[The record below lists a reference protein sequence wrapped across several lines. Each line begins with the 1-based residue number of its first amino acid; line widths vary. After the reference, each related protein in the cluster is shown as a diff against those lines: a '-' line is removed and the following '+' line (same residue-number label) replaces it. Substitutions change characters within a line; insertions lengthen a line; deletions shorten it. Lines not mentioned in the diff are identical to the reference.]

1 MVDIIKLNEISPLV
15 KNVFADKYELVESSS
30 NALGIMVRSFN
41 MHEYTPNPSVLCVG
55 RAGAGTNNIPVEEYA
70 KKGVVVFNTPG
81 ANANAVKEL
90 VILALLLCAR
100 KVSQGITWANG
111 LTDGDKTVAEQ
122 VEKGKKAFG
131 GNEISGKV
139 LGVYGLGA
147 IGRKVADAAFALGM
161 TIVGYDPYLP
171 ESAKSSFTNVK
182 IVDSKEELFGLCDYI
197 TFHVPLTSETK
208 NLVNAQSLALMKN
221 GVKIVNCSRGELVNN
236 EDIISA
242 CESGKVSA
250 YATDFPNATIVNKKN
265 IICIPHLGASSE
277 EAEDNCAVMAASQ
290 MVDYIENGN
299 IVNSVNF
306 PRLTAEKGAARTVVL
321 FAKEETQAK
330 IIKVISTLPTQTTC
344 GMKKDFGA
352 MLIDSDEALSQA
364 IIDQISSIDGVIKVR
379 SL

>member
-1 MVDIIKLNEISPLV
+1 MIDIIKLNEISPLV
-15 KNVFADKYELVESSS
+15 KDVFADKYELVESSS

-131 GNEISGKV
+131 GTEISGKV

-147 IGRKVADAAFALGM
+147 IGRKVAEAAHALGM

-171 ESAKSSFTNVK
+171 ESARVSFANVK
-182 IVDSKEELFGLCDYI
+182 IVDSKEELFSSCDYI

-208 NLVNAQSLALMKN
+208 NLVNAQSISIMKN
-221 GVKIVNCSRGELVNN
+221 GVKLVNCSRGELVNN
-236 EDIISA
+236 EDIIAA

-265 IICIPHLGASSE
+265 IVCIPHLGASSE

-306 PRLTAEKGAARTVVL
+306 PRLVAEKGAARVVIL

-330 IIKVISTLPTQTTC
+330 IMKVLSTTPIQTTC

-352 MLIDSDEALSQA
+352 MLIDSDQELGKD
-364 IIDQISSIDGVIKVR
+364 IIDQITAIDGVIKVR